1 MSHFRRALVDA
12 WTSFKDN
19 KPPYLLTGDDRI
31 LDAYRKR
38 KLSITHDSY
47 RSYVSGDDFNKR
59 NSGLLHTGLL
69 PIPYHGDLKQAKI
82 FILMLNPGLGHHDY
96 FAEEH
101 YQPYRAA
108 LIQNLRQRFN
118 KKHPMPFLDPTFSW
132 HGGGQ
137 YWISRLRPFIENIV
151 KKEKCTFAEAMGV
164 ASRSLCCLELVP
176 YHSTSFN
183 IPKSVLA
190 SLKSTSLIR
199 DFVKNDLLPKAFQ
212 GRLCIIVARGN
223 AHWGLPSQTRNVA
236 ILSNSEAR
244 RANLSINSR
253 AGKLIRK
260 FLMQY

>member
-1 MSHFRRALVDA
+1 MSEFHRALVDA
-12 WTSFKDN
+12 WTLLKAD
-19 KPPYLLTGDDRI
+19 KPPYLLKGDERI

-47 RSYVSGDDFNKR
+47 ESYVSGDDFNKR

-96 FAEEH
+96 FAEEN

-118 KKHPMPFLDPTFSW
+118 NKHPMPFLDPTFSR

-137 YWISRLRPFIENIV
+137 YWISRLRPFIEKIV
-151 KKEKCTFAEAMGV
+151 KKKKCTFAEAMGV
-164 ASRSLCCLELVP
+164 VSRSLCCLELVP
-176 YHSTSFN
+176 YHSTRFN
-183 IPKSVLA
+183 IPKSVLT
-190 SLKSTSLIR
+190 SLKSTRLIR
-199 DFVKNDLLPKAFQ
+199 DFVKNDLLPKAIQ

-223 AHWGLPSQTRNVA
+223 THWGLPSQSRNVA

-244 RANLSINSR
+244 RANLSLNSH
-253 AGKLIRK
+253 AGKLIQRFMLK
-260 FLMQY
+260 N